1 MTVEISMYPLTEA
14 YEPPILAFIE
24 RLRSQPGLVVETN
37 STSTRLSGAPEVLI
51 PLLQVA
57 CIEAWEER
65 QTVFSMKWL
74 RGDLLS

>member
-14 YEPPILAFIE
+14 YEPAIGAFIE
-24 RLRSQPGLVVETN
+24 KLRTEPRLAIETN
-37 STSTRLSGAPEVLI
+37 STSTRLSGESEVLI
-51 PLLQVA
+51 PLLHRA
-57 CIEAWEER
+57 CAEAWEER